1 MKRVSR
7 TRPDR
12 RARAALW
19 ARSRDLCHPGLM
31 LEWIEA
37 EVAESLVLRI
47 SASPAGLCAIQFDL
61 EPCAGVPARPSPP
74 NPLLGEAL
82 SQLRAYFAGRLR
94 EFRLPLSLAGTD
106 FQVGVWRHLQT
117 IPYGETRSYSAIAQA
132 IGRPSAVRAVG
143 AANGANP
150 IPIVVPC
157 HRVIGAN
164 GKLVGYGGGLPLKK
178 RLLELERMGET
189 ILWPPG

>member
-1 MKRVSR
+1 
-7 TRPDR
+7 
-12 RARAALW
+12 
-19 ARSRDLCHPGLM
+19 M

-61 EPCAGVPARPSPP
+61 EPPDGAPAGVPAGAPFGPGVPSGAPTGLPCGPSPQ

-94 EFRLPLSLAGTD
+94 DFRLPLSLAGTD
-106 FQVGVWRHLQT
+106 FQIRVWRHLQT

>member
-1 MKRVSR
+1 
-7 TRPDR
+7 
-12 RARAALW
+12 
-19 ARSRDLCHPGLM
+19 M

-47 SASPAGLCAIQFDL
+47 SASPAGLCAIQFGL
-61 EPCAGVPARPSPP
+61 EPPDGSRVPFGPGVPSGGPSPQ

-106 FQVGVWRHLQT
+106 FQIRVWRHLQT

-150 IPIVVPC
+150 VPIVVPC

-164 GKLVGYGGGLPLKK
+164 GKLVGYGGGLPLKR
-178 RLLELERMGET
+178 RLLELERMDET

>member
-1 MKRVSR
+1 
-7 TRPDR
+7 
-12 RARAALW
+12 
-19 ARSRDLCHPGLM
+19 M

-47 SASPAGLCAIQFDL
+47 CASPDGLRAIQFDL
-61 EPCAGVPARPSPP
+61 EPPAGGPPGGPSPQ
-74 NPLLGEAL
+74 NPLLDEAL

-94 EFRLPLSLAGTD
+94 EFQLPLSLAGTD
-106 FQVGVWRHLQT
+106 FQVQVWRQLQT
-117 IPYGETRSYSAIAQA
+117 IPYGETCSYSAIAQA
-132 IGRPSAVRAVG
+132 IGRPLAVRAVG
-143 AANGANP
+143 TANGANP

-178 RLLELERMGET
+178 RLLELERTDQT